1 MLPRFTVAASDTM
14 THYGPLVALGF
25 YVRQHDLLAPWR
37 SRLQFDAPTH
47 CAAPAEALL
56 DMLVGL
62 LAGCEVV
69 AQVNTTIRPDRL
81 LAEAWGRRHFAEQST
96 IARTLDA
103 CGPRQVDQ
111 AVAAN
116 AALWRRI
123 SCVGEQ
129 LRAGQVL
136 LVDVDLTGLPAS
148 ATAEASTAGYFSGKK
163 T

>member
-1 MLPRFTVAASDTM
+1 M

-25 YVRQHDLLAPWR
+25 YVRQHDLLAPWC

-47 CAAPAEALL
+47 CATPVEALL

-69 AQVNTTIRPDRL
+69 AQVNTTIRPDPL
-81 LAEAWGRRHFAEQST
+81 LAAAWGRHRFAEQST

-103 CGPRQVDQ
+103 CGPQQVDQ
-111 AVAAN
+111 AAAAN
-116 AALWRRI
+116 AALWHRI
-123 SCVGEQ
+123 SCVDEQ
-129 LRAGQVL
+129 LRAGHGL

-148 ATAEASTAGYFSGKK
+148 ARAEASTPGYFSGKK

>member
-1 MLPRFTVAASDTM
+1 MLPRFTVATSATT

-37 SRLQFDAPTH
+37 SRLQFAAPTH
-47 CAAPAEALL
+47 CAVPVEALL
-56 DMLVGL
+56 DLLVGL

-69 AQVNTTIRPDRL
+69 AQVNTTIRPDPL
-81 LAEAWGRRHFAEQST
+81 LAQAWGRKRFAEQST

-103 CGPRQVDQ
+103 CGPWQVAQ
-111 AVAAN
+111 AEAAN
-116 AALWRRI
+116 AALWRHI
-123 SCVGEQ
+123 SCVGEH

-136 LVDVDLTGLPAS
+136 LIDVDLTGLPAS
-148 ATAEASTAGYFSGKK
+148 ATAEASAPGYFSGKK